1 MATLIKDKLL
11 NKSTDLTTLKNV
23 LKNKIIFITRYALF
37 H

>member
-11 NKSTDLTTLKNV
+11 NKSTDLTTLKN
-23 LKNKIIFITRYALF
+23 KIIFITRCAPF